1 MYDTTTVRGFTRM
14 SNKVLRDKTL
24 SENASGLMLKI
35 LSLRKEWRYT
45 IKGLAALCADGTTC
59 IRSSLNELEI
69 RKYLIRNQTVD
80 SKGRFSHNEYI
91 VAPDIYDEGFTPIEN
106 HVVRDKSLTLKA
118 LGIFAKMKS
127 LPNWKYTT
135 AGLKKVCRCG
145 ITAIRSALRVLEEA
159 GHIIRNR
166 TRTQGRLGGTVY
178 TFVHTLQLPQS
189 NESKGKSAI
198 QGVTPDGE
206 KTTAENLTAE
216 NLTAENLTAE
226 NLTAENLTTVS
237 YNNIKNIKIKNTR
250 IKMLSILFRKKE
262 AKGKEFTQEQVRNQ
276 LEFEYLKQKYAAH
289 PEQMLELVELVTET
303 LCAKRKTTRIAGAD
317 FPHEIIQQR
326 FSKLTASHIE
336 FVLENLNKN
345 TSQIRNIKQYLLTC
359 LFNSVTTIDNAVAA
373 QVNHD
378 MREW

>member
-59 IRSSLNELEI
+59 IRSSLQELEI

-106 HVVRDKSLTLKA
+106 CVVRDKSITLRA
-118 LGIFAKMKS
+118 LGIFAKMKN
-127 LPNWKYTT
+127 LPNTWKYTI

-145 ITAIRSALRVLEEA
+145 VTAIQSALRVLEEA

-189 NESKGKSAI
+189 NESKDKSAI
-198 QGVTPDGE
+198 QDVTPDGE
-206 KTTAENLTAE
+206 KTTTDKLTAE
-216 NLTAENLTAE
+216 NLTT
-226 NLTAENLTTVS
+226 ENLTTVS

-250 IKMLSILFRKKE
+250 IKMPSILFRKKE
-262 AKGKEFTQEQVRNQ
+262 TKGKEFTQEQVRNQ
-276 LEFEYLKQKYAAH
+276 LEFEYLKQKYATH

-345 TSQIRNIKQYLLTC
+345 TSLIRNIKQYLLTC

>member
-14 SNKVLRDKTL
+14 SNLVLRDSTL
-24 SENASGLMLKI
+24 SEDAAGLMTKI
-35 LSLRKEWRYT
+35 LSLHEGWNYT
-45 IKGLAALCADGTTC
+45 IKGLAALCADGVTC
-59 IRSSLNELEI
+59 VRRSLEELETK
-69 RKYLIRNQTVD
+69 KYLFRKQCTD
-80 SKGRFSHNEYI
+80 SKGRFTHNQYI
-91 VAPDIYDEGFTPIEN
+91 VAKNIYEEGFTPIEN
-106 HVVRDKSLTLKA
+106 HVVRDKTITLRA
-118 LGIFAKMKS
+118 LGIFAKMKN
-127 LPNWKYTT
+127 LPNTWKYTI

-145 ITAIRSALRVLEEA
+145 VTAIQSALRVLEEA

-206 KTTAENLTAE
+206 KT
-216 NLTAENLTAE
+216 TAENLTAE

-326 FSKLTASHIE
+326 FSQLTASHIE

-345 TSQIRNIKQYLLTC
+345 TSEIRNIKQYLLTC

>member
-106 HVVRDKSLTLKA
+106 CVVRDKSITLRA
-118 LGIFAKMKS
+118 LGIFAKMKN
-127 LPNWKYTT
+127 LPNTWKYTI

-145 ITAIRSALRVLEEA
+145 VTAIQSALRVLEEA

-178 TFVHTLQLPQS
+178 TFVHTLQL
-189 NESKGKSAI
+189 SKSKDKSA
-198 QGVTPDGE
+198 VSSATPDAE
-206 KTTAENLTAE
+206 KPIADKPTTEKP
-216 NLTAENLTAE
+216 
-226 NLTAENLTTVS
+226 TAENLTTVS

-317 FPHEIIQQR
+317 FPHEIIQER

-336 FVLENLNKN
+336 FVLESLNKN
-345 TSQIRNIKQYLLTC
+345 TSEIRNIKQYLLTC
-359 LFNSVTTIDNAVAA
+359 LFNAVTTIDNAVAA

>member
-1 MYDTTTVRGFTRM
+1 M

-106 HVVRDKSLTLKA
+106 CVVRDKSITLRA
-118 LGIFAKMKS
+118 LGIFAKMKN
-127 LPNWKYTT
+127 LPNTWKYTI

-145 ITAIRSALRVLEEA
+145 VTAIQSALRVLEEA

-166 TRTQGRLGGTVY
+166 TRTQGRLGGTVS
-178 TFVHTLQLPQS
+178 TFVHTLQL
-189 NESKGKSAI
+189 SKSKDKSA
-198 QGVTPDGE
+198 VSSATPDAE
-206 KTTAENLTAE
+206 KPIADKPTTEKP
-216 NLTAENLTAE
+216 
-226 NLTAENLTTVS
+226 TAENLTTVS

-326 FSKLTASHIE
+326 FSQLTASHID

-345 TSQIRNIKQYLLTC
+345 TSEIRNIKQYLLTC
-359 LFNSVTTIDNAVAA
+359 IFNAVATMDNAVAA

>member
-1 MYDTTTVRGFTRM
+1 MYDTTTVKGFTKM

-106 HVVRDKSLTLKA
+106 CVVRDKSLTLRA

-127 LPNWKYTT
+127 LPNTWKYTME
-135 AGLKKVCRCG
+135 GLKKVCTCG
-145 ITAIRSALRVLEEA
+145 ITAIRSALKVLEEA

-166 TRTQGRLGGTVY
+166 TRMQGRLAGTVY
-178 TFVHTLQLPQS
+178 TFVHTLQLPKS
-189 NESKGKSAI
+189 NESKDKSAV
-198 QGVTPDGE
+198 QDATPDGE
-206 KTTAENLTAE
+206 KNTTDKLI
-216 NLTAENLTAE
+216 
-226 NLTAENLTTVS
+226 AENLTTDKLIAAS

-250 IKMLSILFRKKE
+250 IKILSILFRKKE

-345 TSQIRNIKQYLLTC
+345 TSEIRNIKQYLLTC
-359 LFNSVTTIDNAVAA
+359 LFNAVTTIDNAVAA

>member
-14 SNKVLRDKTL
+14 SNLVLRDSTL
-24 SENASGLMLKI
+24 SENAAGLMTKI
-35 LSLRKEWRYT
+35 LSLHEGWNYT
-45 IKGLAALCADGTTC
+45 IKGLAALCADGVTC
-59 IRSSLNELEI
+59 VRSSLEELETK
-69 RKYLIRNQTVD
+69 KYLFRKQCTD
-80 SKGRFSHNEYI
+80 SKGRFTHNQYI
-91 VAPDIYDEGFTPIEN
+91 VAENIYEEGFTPIEN
-106 HVVRDKSLTLKA
+106 CVVRDKSITLRA

-127 LPNWKYTT
+127 LPNTWKYTME
-135 AGLKKVCRCG
+135 GLKKVCTCG

-166 TRTQGRLGGTVY
+166 TRDMQGRLGGTVY
-178 TFVHTLQLPQS
+178 TFVHTLQL
-189 NESKGKSAI
+189 SKSKDKSA
-198 QGVTPDGE
+198 VSSATPDAE
-206 KTTAENLTAE
+206 KPIADKPTTEKP
-216 NLTAENLTAE
+216 
-226 NLTAENLTTVS
+226 TAENLTTVS

-250 IKMLSILFRKKE
+250 IKMPSILFRKKE

-326 FSKLTASHIE
+326 FSQLTASHID

-345 TSQIRNIKQYLLTC
+345 TSEIRNIKQYLLTC
-359 LFNSVTTIDNAVAA
+359 IFNAVATMDNAVAA
-373 QVNHD
+373 QVNHN